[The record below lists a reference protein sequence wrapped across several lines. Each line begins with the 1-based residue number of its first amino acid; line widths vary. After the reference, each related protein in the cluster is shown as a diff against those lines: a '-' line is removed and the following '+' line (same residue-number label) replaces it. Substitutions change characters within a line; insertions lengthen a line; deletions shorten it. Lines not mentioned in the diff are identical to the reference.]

1 MSADALSQFVWLVNE
16 KEGLT
21 RKLKDFYLNLSWIER
36 LDVTTPK
43 PQLEGLGEN
52 DANQVLAENDFK
64 RESIL

>member
-1 MSADALSQFVWLVNE
+1 M
-16 KEGLT
+16 
-21 RKLKDFYLNLSWIER
+21 NLSWIER

-52 DANQVLAENDFK
+52 DSEKANQVLAENDFK